1 MRNRV
6 TVKKGIQFRAEDL
19 KSLQEQRN
27 DAVQEMKNIT
37 ETAETE
43 KRAFSEEEK
52 TRFDALE
59 AQVKQLD
66 ASIERMERARD
77 LSLNVVSQKKKEELT
92 VEEKEERAFAAYLRN
107 ELLGERAGDDVNL
120 TKGDNGAV
128 IPVTIARKIIEK
140 VREISPVFQMAT
152 RYNVKGKLEV
162 PYFPAT
168 VGNTTPDI
176 EMDYADE
183 FEELTSTSGK
193 FGTIELT
200 GFLAGALTK
209 VSKSLINNSDFNI
222 VSFVISHMA
231 TNIAVWLEGELL
243 KGTNG
248 KVTGAIPGITQ
259 IVPTAAAGAIT
270 ADELIA
276 LQESVPDAFQ
286 NNACWIMSRNTRT
299 ALRQLKDG
307 EERYILNQDATTK
320 WGYTLFGKPV
330 YVSENMADIAGGAT
344 TILYG
349 DFSGLAVKLS
359 EDLEI
364 DVLRERFATQHAVGV
379 VAWMEV
385 DAKVENAQKLAKLV
399 QKAS

>member
-1 MRNRV
+1 
-6 TVKKGIQFRAEDL
+6 
-19 KSLQEQRN
+19 
-27 DAVQEMKNIT
+27 MKDIT

-43 KRAFSEEEK
+43 KRAFSEEEI

-59 AQVKQLD
+59 AQVEQLD

-107 ELLGERAGDDVNL
+107 ELLGERAGTDVNL
-120 TKGDNGAV
+120 AKGDNGAV

-243 KGTNG
+243 KGTDG

-259 IVPTAAAGAIT
+259 SVVTAAAGAIT

-286 NNACWIMSRNTRT
+286 NNACWIMSRKTRT
-299 ALRQLKDG
+299 AIRQLKDG

-330 YVSENMADIAGGAT
+330 YVSENMDEIAAGKAT
-344 TILYG
+344 VLYG